1 MDKKFNKRTNLLYYI
16 SCDVFD
22 NIKIQTTN
30 AGNKERIGMKSK
42 REKKSKT
49 INGKLKTQLGYYLM
63 FIVPALWMFVFNY
76 IPMAGT
82 YLSLIDYK
90 PAKGILGSTF
100 IGFKNFIKFFN
111 SMDFVR
117 IFRNTILHNL
127 ASIFIVYLGCG
138 ILFALLL
145 YEIKSRIGNK
155 VFQTSM
161 LLPSFLSW
169 TVVSSALFMLLS
181 PDRGLVNSILVS
193 LGFER
198 VKWYSEASYWPFII
212 VIARIYKDAGMS
224 SIYFFAALLSID
236 NQLFDAAKLDGA
248 NRIQQIKYISLPAM
262 SKIICLT
269 MILKM
274 GDILTAGISPYYELT
289 LDQGALYETT
299 QVIGTYI
306 KNGLSGGNFSYTAAV
321 GFTESIISTVL
332 VVLTNTIV
340 KKIDPDSA
348 MF

>member
-1 MDKKFNKRTNLLYYI
+1 
-16 SCDVFD
+16 
-22 NIKIQTTN
+22 
-30 AGNKERIGMKSK
+30 MKYK
-42 REKKSKT
+42 LEKKSKT
-49 INGKLKTQLGYYLM
+49 VSGKWKTQLGYYLM
-63 FIVPALWMFVFNY
+63 FGIPALWMFVFNY

-90 PAKGILGSTF
+90 PAKGILGSAF
-100 IGFKNFIKFFN
+100 VGLKNYIKFFN
-111 SMDFVR
+111 SMDFAR

-145 YEIKSRIGNK
+145 YEIKSKIGNK

-161 LLPSFLSW
+161 LLPSFISW
-169 TVVSSALFMLLS
+169 TVVGSALFMLLS
-181 PDRGLVNSILVS
+181 PDRGLVNNVLEFF
-193 LGFER
+193 GFER
-198 VKWYSEASYWPFII
+198 IKWYSDASLWPGII
-212 VIARIYKDAGMS
+212 LFSRIYKDAGMS
-224 SIYFFAALLSID
+224 SVYFFAALLSID

-248 NRIQQIKYISLPAM
+248 NRLQQIRYISLPAM

-274 GDILTAGISPYYELT
+274 GDVLTAGISPYYQLT
-289 LDQGALYETT
+289 LDQGVLYETT

-321 GFTESIISTVL
+321 GVTESLISTFL
-332 VVLTNTIV
+332 VVTANTIV
-340 KKIDPDSA
+340 KRLDPDSA

>member
-1 MDKKFNKRTNLLYYI
+1 MEYKHK
-16 SCDVFD
+16 
-22 NIKIQTTN
+22 
-30 AGNKERIGMKSK
+30 
-42 REKKSKT
+42 KKSKE
-49 INGKLKTQLGYYLM
+49 ISGKMKTQLGYYLM
-63 FIVPALWMFVFNY
+63 FCVPALWMFVFNY

-90 PAKGILGSTF
+90 PAKGIFGSTF
-100 IGFKNFIKFFN
+100 VGLKNYIKFFS
-111 SMDFVR
+111 SMDFAR

-145 YEIKSRIGNK
+145 YEIKSKIGNK

-181 PDRGLVNSILVS
+181 PDRGLINSILVS

-198 VKWYSEASYWPFII
+198 VKWYSDASLWPGII
-212 VIARIYKDAGMS
+212 VLSRIYKDAGMS

-236 NQLFDAAKLDGA
+236 EQLFDAAKLDGA
-248 NRIQQIKYISLPAM
+248 NRLQQIRHISLPSM
-262 SKIICLT
+262 SRIICLT
-269 MILKM
+269 MIMKM
-274 GDILTAGISPYYELT
+274 GEVLTAGVSPYYELT

-299 QVIGTYI
+299 QVIGIYI
-306 KNGLSGGNFSYTAAV
+306 KNGLSGGNFSYTTAV
-321 GFTESIISTVL
+321 GVIGSLISTIL
-332 VVLTNTIV
+332 VVTANIIV
-340 KKIDPDSA
+340 KRLDPDSA